1 VFSDPKARFEYVPNC
16 PEDDPVTP
24 PVAKSMVSAP
34 SDEPSLVV
42 NVQLVGVAIEADA
55 HKDRAAAHRS
65 DFIEFLPFAAISNV
79 LRLSLRL
86 FCDLTSILY
95 HRRKFG
101 FGLRFSWRCARGS
114 QGQRIDGVTDVAHI
128 IVVGNEKGGSGK
140 STTCMHVGTA
150 LARMGFRVGAL
161 DLDLRQ
167 RSFGRYVENRR
178 AYMERMGLNLP
189 SPEYMALPEVDT
201 ATLQPDENAY
211 DARLSAAIAAMEPA
225 SDFIV
230 IDCPG
235 SHTRLSQFA
244 HSLADTL
251 ITPLNDSFVDFDL
264 LARVD
269 PETGKVKGPSIYSEM
284 VWGARQLRAQAGLK
298 PIDWIVLR
306 NRLGAQQMHNKKKV
320 GAALEELSRRIG
332 FRVAPGFSERV
343 IFRELF
349 PRGLTLLDLKDT
361 GVDQL
366 NISNIAARQEVRDL
380 IAALRLPAVSSGA

>member
-1 VFSDPKARFEYVPNC
+1 
-16 PEDDPVTP
+16 
-24 PVAKSMVSAP
+24 
-34 SDEPSLVV
+34 L
-42 NVQLVGVAIEADA
+42 
-55 HKDRAAAHRS
+55 
-65 DFIEFLPFAAISNV
+65 
-79 LRLSLRL
+79 
-86 FCDLTSILY
+86 
-95 HRRKFG
+95 
-101 FGLRFSWRCARGS
+101 
-114 QGQRIDGVTDVAHI
+114 AHI

-140 STTCMHVGTA
+140 STTCMHVATA
-150 LARMGFRVGAL
+150 LARMGHRVGAL

-167 RSFGRYVENRR
+167 KTFGRYVENRR
-178 AYMERMGLNLP
+178 AYLDRSGLDLP
-189 SPEYMALPEVDT
+189 SPDYRDLPEVEKE
-201 ATLQPDENAY
+201 ALGPNGNAF
-211 DARLSAAIAAMEPA
+211 DQRLSAAIATMEPEC
-225 SDFIV
+225 DFII

-235 SHTRLSQFA
+235 SHTRLSQVA

-269 PETGKVKGPSIYSEM
+269 AETGKVKGPSIYSEM
-284 VWGARQLRAQAGLK
+284 VWNARQLRAQAGLK

-320 GAALEELSRRIG
+320 GQALEDLSKRIG

-380 IAALRLPAVSSGA
+380 INELRLPKVTVNF